1 MSGEFKSVD
10 EIQREQREKGEEFAK
25 ELEGFAN
32 TFNDE
37 KMRAAAKYLA
47 NRSHRYGQTQVMRL
61 FLMLCEEM
69 AANHAE
75 GRYDGRNQLACDIAA
90 SIADQHKPGKLPR

>member
-10 EIQREQREKGEEFAK
+10 EIRREQREKGEAFAK
-25 ELEGFAN
+25 ELEAFAN

-37 KMRAAAKYLA
+37 KMRAAAVYLA
-47 NRSHRYGQTQVMRL
+47 NRAHRFGQTQVMKL
-61 FLMLCEEM
+61 FLMFCEEM
-69 AANHAE
+69 AKNHNE

-90 SIADQHKPGKLPR
+90 NISALHEPSKLPR